1 MTSWVIKFGG
11 RGGGIHWFGMK
22 CYIVPFTLLIDG
34 LLNHRQP
41 NSFYNCTIFISAAQ
55 TSLQAP
61 QKLQYNGRKK
71 GLVLTGDISLSEVA
85 NDGQHIHM
93 NILSTAKPVL
103 GIATACV
110 IKIISIYSRGQT
122 VVWNYLYDC
131 IISCNIGSE
140 NLVPLSSSYK
150 FEMRT

>member
-1 MTSWVIKFGG
+1 MNNDISKGCPTLLKCMLLTIIRFGFCNILSNQVWGG

-34 LLNHRQP
+34 LLNLRQP

-93 NILSTAKPVL
+93 NILSTTKPVL

-110 IKIISIYSRGQT
+110 IKIISIYS
-122 VVWNYLYDC
+122 
-131 IISCNIGSE
+131 
-140 NLVPLSSSYK
+140 
-150 FEMRT
+150 